1 MTAAATSR
9 APSAPAHGFTLRAIL
24 IALLLVV
31 GFTIAGSISVMARY
45 EILGTG
51 YLPRGVMAL
60 LLIVVVLNI
69 LARKVG
75 LRALTQR
82 ELLVIFMLLA
92 IMAAIPGQE
101 FAQHFYLN
109 NLGLVYYATPEIAPP
124 EIYLDDLNPLL
135 VPSLDRDAPVIK
147 WAYEGLPASQSIPWR
162 PWVVPLLVWT
172 PYFFALYGMLLC
184 FAALL
189 SRRWE
194 QQERLLYPLIQ
205 VPMELT
211 EGEPHTPPLLRD
223 WLLWAAF
230 GVALIPFLTK
240 GLHSY
245 FPMVPDLNLQKD
257 SGQLF
262 GGGPLVAFNGM
273 PLHYHPEMM
282 GISYLLS
289 SEVAFSLWFFY
300 LMRLAQTAFRI
311 GIGLNTNHGQFA
323 EMETVGGYL
332 VLALA
337 LLWSARRYLQDI
349 ITSILQPSQPS
360 HPAASLRRPASSLG
374 HPAPPLC
381 HPEERSDEGSPERA
395 RPAERLGFWGL
406 LICFGFILWWSR
418 QIGLAVGW
426 ASLLMGIFPL
436 VSMVASRVVC
446 EAGMFIYAS
455 PFRLDHTLFRLIGVK
470 TIGPANL
477 TLMTMMSWTQIRS
490 TATQFMPQ
498 AFQCFKL
505 GTLIEAPRKRTV
517 AYLGVAVAIALLVCH
532 IMIPLMI
539 YKYGV
544 FRLGWWPQGSG
555 LGTTNLLMSDLRG
568 AVKPSAED
576 FIALA
581 LGGGFTWF
589 LVFMRQRFLWW
600 PFHPLGYIA
609 WLGWPTERY
618 WLSIFFGWII
628 KIIVVRFGG
637 YKAFQRL
644 KPAAY
649 GLILGVTFIVSFWIV
664 FHFFVPGAELIR
676 E

>member
-69 LARKVG
+69 LARKIG
-75 LRALTQR
+75 FRALTQR

-147 WAYEGLPASQSIPWR
+147 WAYEGLPASQSIPWH

-273 PLHYHPEMM
+273 PLHYYPEMM

-337 LLWSARRYLQDI
+337 LLWSARKYLQAVI
-349 ITSILQPSQPS
+349 
-360 HPAASLRRPASSLG
+360 ASVLNRPDVDVSE
-374 HPAPPLC
+374 H
-381 HPEERSDEGSPERA
+381 A
-395 RPAERLGFWGL
+395 RPGERLGFWGL

-418 QIGLAVGW
+418 QIGLAIGW
-426 ASLLMGIFPL
+426 ASLLMGLFPL

-649 GLILGVTFIVSFWIV
+649 GLILGVTFIVSFWI
-664 FHFFVPGAELIR
+664 
-676 E
+676 

>member
-1 MTAAATSR
+1 MTAPAAVSPTS
-9 APSAPAHGFTLRAIL
+9 PSRGFTVRAVL

-60 LLIVVVLNI
+60 LLIVVVLNV

-75 LRALTQR
+75 FRALTQR

-109 NLGLVYYATPEIAPP
+109 NLGLTYYATPEIAPP
-124 EIYLDDLNPLL
+124 EMYLDELNPLL

-147 WAYEGLPASQSIPWR
+147 WAYEGIPASQSIPWR

-262 GGGPLVAFNGM
+262 GGGPLVAFNRM
-273 PLHYHPEMM
+273 PLHYYPEMM
-282 GISYLLS
+282 GVSYLLS
-289 SEVAFSLWFFY
+289 SEVAFSLWFLY
-300 LMRLAQTAFRI
+300 LLRLAQTAFRI
-311 GIGLNTNHGQFA
+311 GVGLNTNHGQFA

-337 LLWSARRYLQDI
+337 LLWSARKYLQAV
-349 ITSILQPSQPS
+349 ITSILN
-360 HPAASLRRPASSLG
+360 RPDVDVS
-374 HPAPPLC
+374 
-381 HPEERSDEGSPERA
+381 ERA
-395 RPAERLGFWGL
+395 RPGERVGFWGL

-426 ASLLMGIFPL
+426 ASLLIGLFPL

-505 GTLIEAPRKRTV
+505 GSLIEAPRPRTV
-517 AYLGVAVAIALLVCH
+517 AWLGAAVAVSLLVCH
-532 IMIPLMI
+532 FAIPTMI

-568 AVKPSAED
+568 AAKPSAED

-600 PFHPLGYIA
+600 PFHPLGYVA
-609 WLGWPTERY
+609 WIGWPTERY
-618 WLSIFFGWII
+618 WLSIFFGWIV
-628 KIIVVRFGG
+628 KIIVVRFMG

-664 FHFFVPGAELIR
+664 FHFFVPGTELIR

>member
-69 LARKVG
+69 LARKIG
-75 LRALTQR
+75 FRALTQR

-147 WAYEGLPASQSIPWR
+147 WAYEGLPASQSIPWH

-273 PLHYHPEMM
+273 PLHYYPEMM

-337 LLWSARRYLQDI
+337 LLWSARKYLQAVI
-349 ITSILQPSQPS
+349 
-360 HPAASLRRPASSLG
+360 ASVLNRPDVDVSE
-374 HPAPPLC
+374 H
-381 HPEERSDEGSPERA
+381 A
-395 RPAERLGFWGL
+395 RPGERLGFWGL

-418 QIGLAVGW
+418 QIGLAIGW
-426 ASLLMGIFPL
+426 ASLLMGLFPL